1 MSPSMEKERVDHQ
14 VLNPVLSRTEP
25 DRNTLAADQI
35 RLDAFFGISV
45 YKHLERCVGT
55 HPEKLWVK
63 IPNYF
68 CLSAYRHPWGNQQR
82 GTAGRQTI
90 QGHPPGA
97 EQPDLCC
104 RPESPSQYGQAVCR
118 LAGHRRH
125 SLDCRLGRPLPRL
138 TR

>member
-68 CLSAYRHPWGNQQR
+68 CLSAYAWAVRDGPRHGVPSDTCRSPDYSVHG
-82 GTAGRQTI
+82 GTPDRLCRTGRV
-90 QGHPPGA
+90 PG
-97 EQPDLCC
+97 D
-104 RPESPSQYGQAVCR
+104 
-118 LAGHRRH
+118 
-125 SLDCRLGRPLPRL
+125 
-138 TR
+138 

>member
-68 CLSAYRHPWGNQQR
+68 CLSAYDCAGCVPCGTGSVPTRSPVCLHGATAQSSSESRTPLVWPWW
-82 GTAGRQTI
+82 TPEPGRW
-90 QGHPPGA
+90 
-97 EQPDLCC
+97 
-104 RPESPSQYGQAVCR
+104 S
-118 LAGHRRH
+118 RR
-125 SLDCRLGRPLPRL
+125 S
-138 TR
+138 